1 MERVRILV
9 AAALAVASVVAC
21 GGTAEP
27 AGDVPDPGAKP
38 DGATFDVANETV
50 EVDAAEAE
58 DPAADLAGEEP
69 ASDAADG
76 AVETETYVPE
86 TGLAT
91 MGRLYAH
98 SSDRLYEW
106 VPGPAAP
113 KDLGAFQWPSDNLGH
128 QMTDLAIDY
137 DGRMY
142 GISFDGIYRVNAQTA
157 QCLNLATLSE
167 QFNGLTV
174 VPKGTV
180 QASVE
185 TIVAISNAGGWYRVD
200 VQGTKAKLTPL
211 GSYGSGYSSAGDA
224 YSIEGIGTFAA
235 VNSGFGGTM
244 LVKVDPVTGK
254 VVKEMGT
261 IPGDAIYG
269 LAGLG
274 NKAYA
279 FDASGEIYVGDV
291 TNTDTFTS
299 ILPAS
304 KGAAW
309 WGAGVTTRGK

>member
-1 MERVRILV
+1 MVRVRNLV
-9 AAALAVASVVAC
+9 AAALAAASVSAC
-21 GGTAEP
+21 GGSVDP
-27 AGDVPDPGAKP
+27 AGDGDQWAKP
-38 DGATFDVANETV
+38 DGAAVDVGY
-50 EVDAAEAE
+50 EVAEADASE
-58 DPAADLAGEEP
+58 AGDPVADDAEGEP
-69 ASDAADG
+69 ASDAVDV
-76 AVETETYVPE
+76 AVEAETFVPE
-86 TGLAT
+86 TGLAI
-91 MGRLYAH
+91 MGHLYAH

-106 VPGPAAP
+106 VPGPTPP
-113 KDLGAFQWPSDNLGH
+113 KDLGAFQWPSDGLGH

-157 QCLNLATLSE
+157 QCVNLATLSE

-180 QASVE
+180 QASAE

-200 VQGTKAKLTPL
+200 VQGTKAKLTQL

-244 LVKVDPVTGK
+244 LVKVDPVNGK
-254 VVKEMGT
+254 VLQEMGT
-261 IPGDAIYG
+261 IPGDAVYG

-279 FDASGEIYVGDV
+279 FDASGEVFVGDV
-291 TNTDTFTS
+291 TNAAAFTS